1 MKSSKIIAWV
11 GFFAMTIGL
20 MNGFLNGDF
29 FKDGG
34 ELFQNPWGV
43 MSLIDLYVGFTLFS
57 MWIAFRERFIPVA
70 VAWIIG
76 MMVLGFFTACVYVLL
91 GLYTSKGD
99 WLKFFLG
106 YQKEALIEGT
116 FTKKNK
122 LTNQI
127 KDVADFEKTTKL
139 TKETDETNET
149 NEA

>member
-20 MNGFLNGDF
+20 MNGFINGDF

-57 MWIAFRERFIPVA
+57 MWIAFRERFIPIA

-76 MMVLGFFTACVYVLL
+76 MMVLGFFTACVYILL

-106 YQKEALIEGT
+106 YQKDALVEGA
-116 FTKKNK
+116 FNKKNGA
-122 LTNQI
+122 TRQTI
-127 KDVADFEKTTKL
+127 KDGDVENKIDNKL
-139 TKETDETNET
+139 ENEI
-149 NEA
+149 EA